1 MVGRL
6 TRLSLAKRLTLFVS
20 FNTCPIKVHGLIKW
34 QITVG
39 SGSLGLLG
47 KTGAKSLQS
56 CLAPPSLGFSRQ
68 EHWSRLPFPSPSLP
82 REDYKL
88 WMSNLRRISV
98 CCLSTSSATHRPG
111 VWVIT
116 WELIKIEQSQVS
128 SQTYC
133 ILKAPWVIHMHIK
146 VCTGTTNDSVR
157 VNEVGAGIQAN
168 DKVNGDRSR
177 V

>member
-1 MVGRL
+1 
-6 TRLSLAKRLTLFVS
+6 
-20 FNTCPIKVHGLIKW
+20 
-34 QITVG
+34 
-39 SGSLGLLG
+39 
-47 KTGAKSLQS
+47 
-56 CLAPPSLGFSRQ
+56 
-68 EHWSRLPFPSPSLP
+68 
-82 REDYKL
+82 
-88 WMSNLRRISV
+88 MSNLRIISV
-98 CCLSTSSATHRPG
+98 CCLSTSSATRRPG

-133 ILKAPWVIHMHIK
+133 ILKDPRVIHSHIK
-146 VCTGTTNDSVR
+146 VCTGTTNDSVG